1 MKEIIGLP
9 TLDGNGANAQ
19 CSPHFGGAPFFTI
32 VEVENGQ
39 ILNAQS
45 LENPG
50 HGPAGCMGPVNFMKE
65 HGVSKVIVLGIGGR
79 PMMGFQQVGIAVYRG
94 IDGTVEDNIEAY
106 IEGKLKQITDATCLG
121 RGG

>member
-9 TLDGNGANAQ
+9 TLDNNGAQSQ

-32 VEVENGQ
+32 VELEDGQ
-39 ILNAQS
+39 IVNAQS

-50 HGPAGCMGPVNFMKE
+50 HGPAGCLGPVNFMRE
-65 HGVSKVIVLGIGGR
+65 HGANKIIVLGIGGR
-79 PMMGFQQVGIAVYRG
+79 PMMGFQQAGIAVYRG
-94 IDGTVEDNIEAY
+94 IEGTVEENIKAY
-106 IEGKLKQITDATCLG
+106 IAGKLEQVTSATCLG